1 MYLRRNGQNVVP
13 APAQTPSAPVR
24 SAPVRKDPDEDI
36 RYELERMRRVMT
48 RLTRYVMAEAGS
60 GAASVDA
67 RKVLRLMNYDPDVF
81 MEKEMP

>member
-1 MYLRRNGQNVVP
+1 MYLRKDGKDLI
-13 APAQTPSAPVR
+13 PAQAQSVPVR
-24 SAPVRKDPDEDI
+24 SAPARKDPDEDI

-48 RLTRYVMAEAGS
+48 WLTKYVMTEAGT